1 MESRP
6 HATPGRASVPG
17 TGPARASSRASAAS
31 AAVEAAGGLRPGRR
45 TLMAGMAAAVLGGHA
60 ALTAQS
66 ASAAYPGPG
75 IVTGDVTDVHD
86 PEIIR
91 TAGGTYLLPSTGDGI
106 SLRTSTDR
114 TRWTAAGAAFPGGTP
129 WADPYTGGS
138 RHLWAPEIHVANGQF
153 YLWYSASS
161 FGSNRSAIFVATSP
175 TGASG
180 TWTHRGLV
188 VESFTTDDFNAIDPA
203 LVVDASGTWWLA
215 FGSFWDGIRMIRLS
229 SSTGLRSGGEMHTL
243 ASRGGGP
250 IEAPTI
256 HRAKNGYYYLF
267 VSFDYCCRGADST
280 YRVMVG
286 RSTSVTG
293 PYRDRAGNSM
303 TAGGGTEI
311 LAGQG
316 SIHGPGHQA
325 VLADADSDVLFYHY
339 YDDAGTPRLGIN
351 LLAYDSSGWPY
362 VH

>member
-6 HATPGRASVPG
+6 HATPGRAPVPG

-114 TRWTAAGAAFPGGTP
+114 TRWTAAGAAFPGATP

-138 RHLWAPEIHVANGQF
+138 RHLWAPEIHFANGQF
-153 YLWYSASS
+153 YLCTPPRASGRTARRS
-161 FGSNRSAIFVATSP
+161 SWRPAPPGRAARGRTAAWSWSPSPPMISTRSTRRWSWTPPAPGGWRSAP
-175 TGASG
+175 SG
-180 TWTHRGLV
+180 TG
-188 VESFTTDDFNAIDPA
+188 
-203 LVVDASGTWWLA
+203 SG
-215 FGSFWDGIRMIRLS
+215 
-229 SSTGLRSGGEMHTL
+229 
-243 ASRGGGP
+243 
-250 IEAPTI
+250 
-256 HRAKNGYYYLF
+256 
-267 VSFDYCCRGADST
+267 
-280 YRVMVG
+280 
-286 RSTSVTG
+286 
-293 PYRDRAGNSM
+293 
-303 TAGGGTEI
+303 
-311 LAGQG
+311 
-316 SIHGPGHQA
+316 
-325 VLADADSDVLFYHY
+325 
-339 YDDAGTPRLGIN
+339 
-351 LLAYDSSGWPY
+351 
-362 VH
+362 